1 MCSHIFPFRKTK
13 RNKLILVDKE
23 LCHSVTNMVVKD
35 EKIKITVKLYAENT
49 KNLDALIVYTW
60 KY

>member
-1 MCSHIFPFRKTK
+1 MCSHIVPFHK
-13 RNKLILVDKE
+13 RDKLVLVDKE
-23 LCHSVTNMVVKD
+23 LCHSVTNIMVVKD
-35 EKIKITVKLYAENT
+35 EKIKIKVKLYAEKT